1 MAVWLGRAP
10 TNSSFGV
17 GDCTLERPD
26 SNRIVPSR
34 TLKMLLSG
42 KKGEEYKEQMIKVYP
57 KLEFELRYIFAPDSI
72 YSGVR
77 G

>member
-1 MAVWLGRAP
+1 
-10 TNSSFGV
+10 
-17 GDCTLERPD
+17 
-26 SNRIVPSR
+26 
-34 TLKMLLSG
+34 MLLSG